1 MVRVL
6 LALQTSN
13 MVASI
18 LYQLA
23 LHQDKQEKLREEVS
37 AVLCGKAGAVL
48 ENEMLERM
56 SYLKACVKETMR

>member
-1 MVRVL
+1 
-6 LALQTSN
+6 

-23 LHQDKQEKLREEVS
+23 LHQEKQEKLREEVEE
-37 AVLCGKAGAVL
+37 VLTDGSL
-48 ENEMLERM
+48 DNEKLERM

>member
-1 MVRVL
+1 
-6 LALQTSN
+6 

-23 LHQDKQEKLREEVS
+23 LHQDKQDKLRQEVS
-37 AVLCGKAGAVL
+37 GILCDVDAVLDSEK
-48 ENEMLERM
+48 LERM

>member
-1 MVRVL
+1 
-6 LALQTSN
+6 

-23 LHQDKQEKLREEVS
+23 LHEDKQEKLRQEVS
-37 AVLCGKAGAVL
+37 NILCDDNATL
-48 ENEMLERM
+48 DNEMLERM

>member
-1 MVRVL
+1 
-6 LALQTSN
+6 

-23 LHQDKQEKLREEVS
+23 LHEDKQNKLRQEVS
-37 AVLCGKAGAVL
+37 RILCDNTATID
-48 ENEMLERM
+48 NEMLERM